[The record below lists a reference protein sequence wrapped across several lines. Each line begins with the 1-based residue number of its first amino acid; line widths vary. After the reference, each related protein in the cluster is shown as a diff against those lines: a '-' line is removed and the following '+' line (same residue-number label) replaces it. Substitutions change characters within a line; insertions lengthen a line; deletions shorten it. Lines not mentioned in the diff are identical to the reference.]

1 MKTIVFGLLCFPA
14 LALGS
19 PFLICDPYPATG
31 TPPTEF
37 VVTISGVS
45 APIVTPAVSVAGGKA
60 MKLDLEPLNLSGSKT
75 VTAKARNA
83 WGESVSSAPFIFTAG
98 SPGAPGGLGLS
109 AQ

>member
-1 MKTIVFGLLCFPA
+1 MKALVSGLLFLPA
-14 LALGS
+14 IALSS
-19 PFLICDPYPATG
+19 PFLICDPYPSTV
-31 TPPTEF
+31 TQPTEF

-45 APIVTPAVSVAGGKA
+45 APIVTPAVSVTGGKA
-60 MKLDLEPLNLSGSKT
+60 MKLDLEPLNLAGSKT